1 MGEAD
6 VTDGAE
12 PEIIEEGGT
21 RFSLMYPETPSTG
34 RNGTDGSK
42 SSQER
47 TRGGDGGVSEV
58 AGLGLGMR
66 ASAGQLRG
74 QKSNPR
80 LGRGAGTMMRFPEP
94 PMRSV
99 SAEGVGL
106 ANRLSMASSVETG
119 HTK

>member
-21 RFSLMYPETPSTG
+21 RFSLMYPETPSTS

-42 SSQER
+42 SSRER
-47 TRGGDGGVSEV
+47 NLAGEADLGEGV
-58 AGLGLGMR
+58 GLGLGMR

-80 LGRGAGTMMRFPEP
+80 LGRGQGTMMRFPEP

-99 SAEGVGL
+99 SVEGVGL
-106 ANRLSMASSVETG
+106 ANRLSMASSAETG
-119 HTK
+119 QTK